1 MPVGL
6 LRARVAL
13 VFNTANT
20 PEQREQTVFLDPLE
34 TIWKNCVFE
43 LCGVS
48 VFYRKMFRVVVT
60 STPEQR
66 QTWLDEVAETVS
78 EHFPRQ
84 G

>member
-1 MPVGL
+1 
-6 LRARVAL
+6 
-13 VFNTANT
+13 
-20 PEQREQTVFLDPLE
+20 LE

-66 QTWLDEVAETVS
+66 QAWLDEVARTVS